1 MAYDMMLPVWFG
13 GGGGRS
19 GDEGEP
25 RLLHDR
31 QARNKAP
38 VPSTEPLTPDEA
50 RLLSTLRA
58 SNQHAL
64 REIVDTYGP
73 SLLTLAA
80 AVTGSTELGDDVVQQ
95 VFIRLWDHRETLEI
109 RGSLRQYLWRATR
122 NQAISVRRH
131 EEMHHRIARSVRT
144 TPSVTNAGAAELD
157 AAALLA
163 QVMGVLQELPARC
176 QEIFLLN
183 WRDALT
189 PAEIADALGVGVAT
203 VRNQILRAVK
213 HLGEHFGVR

>member
-1 MAYDMMLPVWFG
+1 MSPSTTARHRAQHPKDDDPEE
-13 GGGGRS
+13 S
-19 GDEGEP
+19 
-25 RLLHDR
+25 RLL
-31 QARNKAP
+31 
-38 VPSTEPLTPDEA
+38 A
-50 RLLSTLRA
+50 RLRTGD
-58 SNQHAL
+58 QTAL
-64 REIVDTYGP
+64 RDIIDTHGP

-80 AVTGSTELGDDVVQQ
+80 AVAESSELGDDVVQQ
-95 VFIRLWDHRETLEI
+95 VFIRLWDRRASLDVQ
-109 RGSLRQYLWRATR
+109 GSLRQYLWRATR

-131 EEMHHRIARSVRT
+131 EQLQHRLANAGPAV
-144 TPSVTNAGAAELD
+144 PSVMNAGAEALE

-176 QEIFLLN
+176 QEMFLLS

-213 HLGEHFGVR
+213 HLGAHFGRR